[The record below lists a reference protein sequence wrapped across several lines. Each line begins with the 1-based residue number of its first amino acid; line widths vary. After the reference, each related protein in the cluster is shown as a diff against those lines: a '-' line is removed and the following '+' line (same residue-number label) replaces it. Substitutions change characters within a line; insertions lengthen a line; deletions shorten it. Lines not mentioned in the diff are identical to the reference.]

1 MQEAGIRAFIGK
13 LSMDVSSRPTYKEPS
28 AQEAIASA
36 ISFNQKMQST
46 FSHLSSSNR
55 LVEPVLTPRFTPL
68 CSDELLAGLG
78 ELSERENLRIQSHL
92 AEARDQVDWVHQER
106 GIPDIDVFD
115 KVNSGYQTL
124 STLINIYQSLIHLL
138 YSIIC

>member
-55 LVEPVLTPRFTPL
+55 LRLAL
-68 CSDELLAGLG
+68 GASSSSSLSSD
-78 ELSERENLRIQSHL
+78 
-92 AEARDQVDWVHQER
+92 
-106 GIPDIDVFD
+106 
-115 KVNSGYQTL
+115 
-124 STLINIYQSLIHLL
+124 
-138 YSIIC
+138 

>member
-55 LVEPVLTPRFTPL
+55 LVEPVLTPRFTPS

-92 AEARDQVDWVHQER
+92 AEARDQVDWVQQER

-115 KVNSGYQTL
+115 KVNSG
-124 STLINIYQSLIHLL
+124 
-138 YSIIC
+138 